1 MNIDNLKKK
10 ILYRSEHRETKE
22 MDLLLSNFVKKY
34 INSLN
39 ESELCE
45 LELLLNIDD
54 EVLYKWYLNNERTTL
69 IPENSITKKLKEFKF
84 ISSCFNP
91 NYFSFKKIISLNSYY
106 F

>member
-10 ILYRSEHRETKE
+10 ILYRSGHRGTKE

-69 IPENSITKKLKEFKF
+69 IPENSITKKLKEFKLQDYGGEGG
-84 ISSCFNP
+84 I
-91 NYFSFKKIISLNSYY
+91 
-106 F
+106 

>member
-1 MNIDNLKKK
+1 MNIDNLKRK
-10 ILYRSEHRETKE
+10 ILYRSEHRGTKE

-54 EVLYKWYLNNERTTL
+54 EVLYKWYLSKEKTTL
-69 IPENSITKKLKEFKF
+69 VPENSITKKLKEFKLQDYGGEGG
-84 ISSCFNP
+84 IRTHE
-91 NYFSFKKIISLNSYY
+91 
-106 F
+106 

>member
-10 ILYRSEHRETKE
+10 ILYRSKHRGTKE

-54 EVLYKWYLNNERTTL
+54 EILYKWYLNNKRTTL
-69 IPENSITKKLKEFKF
+69 IPENSITKKLKEFKLQDYGGEGG
-84 ISSCFNP
+84 I
-91 NYFSFKKIISLNSYY
+91 
-106 F
+106 

>member
-1 MNIDNLKKK
+1 MKNIDILKKK
-10 ILYRSEHRETKE
+10 ILYRSEHRGTKE

-69 IPENSITKKLKEFKF
+69 IPENSITKKLKEFKLQDYGGEGG
-84 ISSCFNP
+84 I
-91 NYFSFKKIISLNSYY
+91 
-106 F
+106 

>member
-10 ILYRSEHRETKE
+10 ILYRSEHRGTKE

-69 IPENSITKKLKEFKF
+69 IPENSITKKLKEFKLQ
-84 ISSCFNP
+84 
-91 NYFSFKKIISLNSYY
+91 NYGGEGGI
-106 F
+106 